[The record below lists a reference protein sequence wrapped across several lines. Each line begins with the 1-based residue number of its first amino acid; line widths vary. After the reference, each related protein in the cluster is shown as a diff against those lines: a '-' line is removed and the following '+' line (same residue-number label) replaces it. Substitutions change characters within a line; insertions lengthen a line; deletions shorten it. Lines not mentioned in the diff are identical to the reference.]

1 MSDPEAAGDD
11 AAGSHEALLQFL
23 YMAPV
28 GLVQTD
34 ADGNIGLINPV
45 SAQLLM
51 PLSRDGSLENLFDAL
66 GTVAPDLRHLAA
78 AFAAPNGIV
87 CDGVRIQLH
96 ADTARTSPQFLS
108 LSLIKLDA
116 LRLMAVLADVTQQ
129 VRRDRQLR
137 QSDAWLNAILTG
149 ISDYA
154 LVSLDQRGRIN
165 EWNDSIGRVTGF
177 GADAALDQPY
187 SLFDEAGAT
196 TAERLADRL
205 READANGWSLDEG
218 WRVKADG
225 SRFWGSAMISPLP
238 DRELP
243 APPSLAA
250 AQAAPDD
257 TESAY
262 CLVMRDISDKRA
274 ASESYRKAMDCDYL
288 TGIANRRA
296 FFEVAEREL
305 ERSRHLPR
313 PVVLLLFDADHF
325 KAVNDRHGH
334 PAGDAVLMHLA
345 STLMAAFRPSDLVA
359 RIGGEEFA
367 VLLPSTTLAVAHDL
381 AERCC
386 RRVASETVQVDGVPI
401 ACTVSGGMAL
411 APDGAQSLDL
421 LLKRADQA
429 LYAAKAQGRN
439 RIASWTPE
447 ANGAERAP

>member
-1 MSDPEAAGDD
+1 MSVPEAAGED
-11 AAGSHEALLQFL
+11 AAASHEALLQFL

-66 GTVAPDLRHLAA
+66 GSVAPDLRHLAA

-87 CDGVRIQLH
+87 CDGVRIQLY
-96 ADTARTSPQFLS
+96 ADSSKSSPQFLS
-108 LSLIKLDA
+108 LSLIKLDGS
-116 LRLMAVLADVTQQ
+116 RLMAVLADVTQQ

-238 DRELP
+238 DRESP
-243 APPSLAA
+243 ASALHE
-250 AQAAPDD
+250 D

-262 CLVMRDISDKRA
+262 CLVMRDISDKRE
-274 ASESYRKAMDCDYL
+274 ASERYRQARDCDYL

-296 FFEVAEREL
+296 FFEAAEREL
-305 ERSRHLPR
+305 ERSVRLPR
-313 PVVLLLFDADHF
+313 PIVLLRFDADHF

-334 PAGDAVLMHLA
+334 PAGDAVLVHLA
-345 STLMAAFRPSDLVA
+345 TSLVAAFRPSDLVA

-367 VLLPSTTLAVAHDL
+367 VLLPSTSVAVAQEL
-381 AERCC
+381 AARFCQ
-386 RRVASETVQVDGVPI
+386 RIAGETVQVDGVPI
-401 ACTVSGGMAL
+401 SYTVSGGMAL
-411 APDGAQSLDL
+411 AGDGAQSLDL
-421 LLKRADQA
+421 LLRRAGQA
-429 LYAAKAQGRN
+429 LAAARTQGRN
-439 RIASWTPE
+439 RIACWKPDLSAAGT
-447 ANGAERAP
+447 ARSAP

>member
-1 MSDPEAAGDD
+1 MSVPEAAGED
-11 AAGSHEALLQFL
+11 AAASHEALLQFL

-66 GTVAPDLRHLAA
+66 GSVAPDLRHLAA

-87 CDGVRIQLH
+87 CDGVRIQLY
-96 ADTARTSPQFLS
+96 ADSSKSSPQFLS
-108 LSLIKLDA
+108 LSLIKLDGS
-116 LRLMAVLADVTQQ
+116 RLMAVLADVTQQ

-238 DRELP
+238 DRESP
-243 APPSLAA
+243 ASALHE
-250 AQAAPDD
+250 D

-262 CLVMRDISDKRA
+262 CLVMRDISDKRE
-274 ASESYRKAMDCDYL
+274 ASERYRQARDCDYL

-296 FFEVAEREL
+296 FFEAAEREL
-305 ERSRHLPR
+305 ERSLRLPR
-313 PVVLLLFDADHF
+313 PIVLLLFDADHF

-334 PAGDAVLMHLA
+334 PAGDTVLVHLA
-345 STLMAAFRPSDLVA
+345 TSLVAAFRPSDLVA

-367 VLLPSTTLAVAHDL
+367 VLLPSTSVAVAQEL
-381 AERCC
+381 AARFCQ
-386 RRVASETVQVDGVPI
+386 RIAGETVQVDGVPI
-401 ACTVSGGMAL
+401 SYTVSGGMAL
-411 APDGAQSLDL
+411 AGDGAQSLDL
-421 LLKRADQA
+421 LLRRAGQA
-429 LYAAKAQGRN
+429 LAAARTQGRN
-439 RIASWTPE
+439 RIACWKPDLSAAGT
-447 ANGAERAP
+447 ARSAP

>member
-1 MSDPEAAGDD
+1 MSVPEAAGDD
-11 AAGSHEALLQFL
+11 GDGSHEALLQFL

-34 ADGNIGLINPV
+34 AAGCIGLINPV

-66 GTVAPDLRHLAA
+66 ETVAPDLRQLAA
-78 AFAAPNGIV
+78 AFAAPNGVV
-87 CDGVRIQLH
+87 CDGACIQLH
-96 ADTARTSPQFLS
+96 ADPARSSPQFLS

-116 LRLMAVLADVTQQ
+116 LRLMAVLADVTRQ

-177 GADAALDQPY
+177 GAAATLAQPY

-218 WRVKADG
+218 WRVRADG

-243 APPSLAA
+243 APPLLAA
-250 AQAAPDD
+250 ARGMQDD

-262 CLVMRDISDKRA
+262 CLVMRDISDQRE

-296 FFEVAEREL
+296 FFEAVDREL

-334 PAGDAVLMHLA
+334 PAGDAVLVHLA
-345 STLMAAFRPSDLVA
+345 SMLVAVFRPSDLAA

-367 VLLPSTTLAVAHDL
+367 VLLPSTTLAVARDL
-381 AERCC
+381 AERYC
-386 RRVASETVQVDGVPI
+386 RRVASDTVQVDGVPI
-401 ACTVSGGMAL
+401 ACTVSGGIAL
-411 APDGAQSLDL
+411 AQDGAQSLDL
-421 LLKRADQA
+421 LLKRAGQA
-429 LYAAKAQGRN
+429 LHAAKAQGRN
-439 RIASWTPE
+439 RIACWTP
-447 ANGAERAP
+447 AASGAERAP

>member
-1 MSDPEAAGDD
+1 MSVPQAAGDD

-34 ADGNIGLINPV
+34 AGGRIGLINPV

-51 PLSRDGSLENLFDAL
+51 PLSRDGALDNLFNAL
-66 GTVAPDLRHLAA
+66 ESVAPDLRQQAA
-78 AFAAPNGIV
+78 AFAAPHGMV

-96 ADTARTSPQFLS
+96 ADPARPAPQFLS
-108 LSLIKLDA
+108 LSLIKLDGS
-116 LRLMAVLADVTQQ
+116 RLMAVLADVTQQ

-154 LVSLDQRGRIN
+154 LVSLDRGGRIN

-177 GADAALDQPY
+177 GASGALKQPY
-187 SLFDEAGAT
+187 TLFDVAGASS
-196 TAERLADRL
+196 AERLADRL

-225 SRFWGSAMISPLP
+225 SRFWGSVMIAPLP
-238 DRELP
+238 DREVP
-243 APPSLAA
+243 APSPAPA
-250 AQAAPDD
+250 VPDD

-262 CLVMRDISDKRA
+262 CLVMRDISDKRE
-274 ASESYRKAMDCDYL
+274 ASEQYRRAMDCDYL

-296 FFEVAEREL
+296 FFEAAEREF
-305 ERSRHLPR
+305 ERSRRLPR
-313 PVVLLLFDADHF
+313 PIALLLVDADHF
-325 KAVNDRHGH
+325 KTINDRHGH
-334 PAGDAVLMHLA
+334 PAGDAVLVHLA
-345 STLMAAFRPSDLVA
+345 ASLVAAFRPSDLVA

-367 VLLPSTTLAVAHDL
+367 VLLPSTSMAAAHELAVRFCQRL
-381 AERCC
+381 AG
-386 RRVASETVQVDGVPI
+386 ATVQVDGAPI
-401 ACTVSGGMAL
+401 ACTVSGGIAL
-411 APDGAQSLDL
+411 ADGGAQSLDL

-429 LYAAKAQGRN
+429 LYDAKTQGRN
-439 RIASWTPE
+439 RIACWTP
-447 ANGAERAP
+447 ALRGAERAS

>member
-1 MSDPEAAGDD
+1 MSVPEAAGED
-11 AAGSHEALLQFL
+11 AAASHEALLQFL

-66 GTVAPDLRHLAA
+66 GSVAPDLRHLAA

-87 CDGVRIQLH
+87 CDGVRIQLY
-96 ADTARTSPQFLS
+96 ADSTKSSPQFLS
-108 LSLIKLDA
+108 LSLIKLDGS
-116 LRLMAVLADVTQQ
+116 RLMAVLADVTQQ

-238 DRELP
+238 DRESP
-243 APPSLAA
+243 ASALHE
-250 AQAAPDD
+250 D

-262 CLVMRDISDKRA
+262 CLVMRDISDKRE
-274 ASESYRKAMDCDYL
+274 ASERYRQARDCDYL

-296 FFEVAEREL
+296 FFEAAEREL
-305 ERSRHLPR
+305 ERSLRLPR
-313 PVVLLLFDADHF
+313 PIVLLLFDVDHF

-334 PAGDAVLMHLA
+334 PAGDAVLVHLA
-345 STLMAAFRPSDLVA
+345 TSLVAAFRPSDLVA

-367 VLLPSTTLAVAHDL
+367 VLLPSTSVAVAQEL
-381 AERCC
+381 AARFCQ
-386 RRVASETVQVDGVPI
+386 RIAGETVQVDGVPI
-401 ACTVSGGMAL
+401 SYTVSGGMAL
-411 APDGAQSLDL
+411 AGDGAQSLDL
-421 LLKRADQA
+421 LLRRAGQA
-429 LYAAKAQGRN
+429 LAAARTQGRN
-439 RIASWTPE
+439 RIACWKPDLSAAGT
-447 ANGAERAP
+447 ARSAP

>member
-1 MSDPEAAGDD
+1 MSVPEAAGED
-11 AAGSHEALLQFL
+11 AAASHEALLQFL

-66 GTVAPDLRHLAA
+66 GSVAPDLRHLAA

-87 CDGVRIQLH
+87 CDGVRIQLY
-96 ADTARTSPQFLS
+96 ADSSKSSPQFLS
-108 LSLIKLDA
+108 LSLIKLDGS
-116 LRLMAVLADVTQQ
+116 RLMAVLADVTQQ

-238 DRELP
+238 DRESP
-243 APPSLAA
+243 ASALHE
-250 AQAAPDD
+250 D

-262 CLVMRDISDKRA
+262 CLVMRDISDKRE
-274 ASESYRKAMDCDYL
+274 ASERYRQARDCDYL

-296 FFEVAEREL
+296 FFEAAEREL
-305 ERSRHLPR
+305 ERSVRLPR
-313 PVVLLLFDADHF
+313 PIVLLLFDADHF

-334 PAGDAVLMHLA
+334 PAGDTVLVHLA
-345 STLMAAFRPSDLVA
+345 TSLVAAFRPSDLVA

-367 VLLPSTTLAVAHDL
+367 VLLPSTSVAVAQEL
-381 AERCC
+381 AARFCQ
-386 RRVASETVQVDGVPI
+386 RIAGETVQVDGVPI
-401 ACTVSGGMAL
+401 SYTVSGGMAL
-411 APDGAQSLDL
+411 AGDGAQSLDL
-421 LLKRADQA
+421 LLRRAGQA
-429 LYAAKAQGRN
+429 LAAARTQGRN
-439 RIASWTPE
+439 RIACWKPDLSAAGT
-447 ANGAERAP
+447 ARSAP

>member
-1 MSDPEAAGDD
+1 MSVPEAAGED
-11 AAGSHEALLQFL
+11 AAASHEALLQFL

-66 GTVAPDLRHLAA
+66 GSVAPDLRHLAA

-87 CDGVRIQLH
+87 CDGVRIQLY
-96 ADTARTSPQFLS
+96 ADSSKSSPQFLS
-108 LSLIKLDA
+108 LSLIKLDGS
-116 LRLMAVLADVTQQ
+116 RLMAVLADVTQQ

-243 APPSLAA
+243 ASALHE
-250 AQAAPDD
+250 D

-262 CLVMRDISDKRA
+262 CLVMRDISDKRE
-274 ASESYRKAMDCDYL
+274 ASERYRQARDCDYL

-296 FFEVAEREL
+296 FFEAAEREL
-305 ERSRHLPR
+305 ERSVRLPR
-313 PVVLLLFDADHF
+313 PIVLLLFDADHF

-334 PAGDAVLMHLA
+334 PAGDAVLVHLA
-345 STLMAAFRPSDLVA
+345 TSLVAAFRPSDLVA

-367 VLLPSTTLAVAHDL
+367 VLLPSTSVAVAQEL
-381 AERCC
+381 AARFCQ
-386 RRVASETVQVDGVPI
+386 RIAGETVQVDGVPI
-401 ACTVSGGMAL
+401 SYTVSGGMAL
-411 APDGAQSLDL
+411 AGDGAQSLDL
-421 LLKRADQA
+421 LLRRAGQA
-429 LYAAKAQGRN
+429 LAAARTQGRN
-439 RIASWTPE
+439 RIACWKPDLSAAGT
-447 ANGAERAP
+447 ARSAP

>member
-1 MSDPEAAGDD
+1 MSVPEAAGED
-11 AAGSHEALLQFL
+11 AAASHEALLQFL

-66 GTVAPDLRHLAA
+66 GSVAPDLRHLAA
-78 AFAAPNGIV
+78 AFAAPNGVV
-87 CDGVRIQLH
+87 CDGVRIQLY
-96 ADTARTSPQFLS
+96 ADSSKSSPQFLS
-108 LSLIKLDA
+108 LSLIKLDGS
-116 LRLMAVLADVTQQ
+116 RLMAVLADVTQQ

-238 DRELP
+238 DRESP
-243 APPSLAA
+243 ASALHE
-250 AQAAPDD
+250 D

-262 CLVMRDISDKRA
+262 CLVMRDISDKRE
-274 ASESYRKAMDCDYL
+274 ASERYRQARDCDYL

-296 FFEVAEREL
+296 FFEAAEREL
-305 ERSRHLPR
+305 ERSLRLPR
-313 PVVLLLFDADHF
+313 PIVLLLFDADHF

-334 PAGDAVLMHLA
+334 PAGDAVLVHLA
-345 STLMAAFRPSDLVA
+345 TSLVAAFRPSDLVA

-367 VLLPSTTLAVAHDL
+367 VLLPSTSVAVAQEL
-381 AERCC
+381 AARFCQ
-386 RRVASETVQVDGVPI
+386 RIAGETVQVDGVPI
-401 ACTVSGGMAL
+401 SYTVSGGMAL
-411 APDGAQSLDL
+411 AGDGAQSLDL
-421 LLKRADQA
+421 LLRRAGQA
-429 LYAAKAQGRN
+429 LAAARTQGRN
-439 RIASWTPE
+439 RIACWKPDLSAAGT
-447 ANGAERAP
+447 ARSAP

>member
-1 MSDPEAAGDD
+1 MSIMEAAGDD

-34 ADGNIGLINPV
+34 AEGRIGLINPV

-51 PLSRDGSLENLFDAL
+51 PLSCDGALDNLFSAL
-66 GTVAPDLRHLAA
+66 ETVAPDLRHQAA
-78 AFAAPNGIV
+78 GFSAPHGMV

-96 ADTARTSPQFLS
+96 ADPARPAPQFLS
-108 LSLIKLDA
+108 LSLLKLDA
-116 LRLMAVLADVTQQ
+116 WRLMAVLTDITRQ

-154 LVSLDQRGRIN
+154 LVSLDRGGRIN

-177 GADAALDQPY
+177 GASAALNQPY
-187 SLFDEAGAT
+187 SLFDVAGST

-225 SRFWGSAMISPLP
+225 SRFWGSAMIAPLP
-238 DRELP
+238 DRDVPVPQPGLQDE
-243 APPSLAA
+243 S
-250 AQAAPDD
+250 
-257 TESAY
+257 ESAY
-262 CLVMRDISDKRA
+262 CLVMRDISDKHE
-274 ASESYRKAMDCDYL
+274 ASEKYRQAMDCDYL

-296 FFEVAEREL
+296 FFEAFDREL
-305 ERSRHLPR
+305 ERSRRLPR
-313 PVVLLLFDADHF
+313 PVVLLLLDADHF
-325 KAVNDRHGH
+325 KAINDRHGH
-334 PAGDAVLMHLA
+334 PAGDAVLVHLA
-345 STLMAAFRPSDLVA
+345 TSLVAAFRPSDLVA

-367 VLLPSTTLAVAHDL
+367 VLLPSTSVAVAHEL
-381 AERCC
+381 AVRFCQ
-386 RRVASETVQVDGVPI
+386 RLASAAVQVDGAAI

-411 APDGAQSLDL
+411 ADDGAQSLDL

-429 LYAAKAQGRN
+429 LHDAKTQGRN
-439 RIASWTPE
+439 RIACWHPGLSV
-447 ANGAERAP
+447 AGDAGSAP

>member
-1 MSDPEAAGDD
+1 MSVPEAAGED
-11 AAGSHEALLQFL
+11 AAASHEALLQFL

-66 GTVAPDLRHLAA
+66 GSVAPDLRHLAA

-87 CDGVRIQLH
+87 CDGVRIQLY
-96 ADTARTSPQFLS
+96 ADSSKSSPQFLS
-108 LSLIKLDA
+108 LSLIKLDGS
-116 LRLMAVLADVTQQ
+116 RLMAVLADVTQQ

-238 DRELP
+238 DRESP
-243 APPSLAA
+243 ASALHE
-250 AQAAPDD
+250 D

-262 CLVMRDISDKRA
+262 CLVMRDISDKRE
-274 ASESYRKAMDCDYL
+274 ASERYRQARDCDYL

-296 FFEVAEREL
+296 FFEAAEREL
-305 ERSRHLPR
+305 ERSVRLPR
-313 PVVLLLFDADHF
+313 PIVLLLFDADHF

-334 PAGDAVLMHLA
+334 PAGDAVLVHLA
-345 STLMAAFRPSDLVA
+345 TSLVAAFRPSDLVA

-367 VLLPSTTLAVAHDL
+367 VLLPSTSVAVAQEL
-381 AERCC
+381 AARFCQ
-386 RRVASETVQVDGVPI
+386 RIAGETVQVDGVPI
-401 ACTVSGGMAL
+401 SYTVSGGMAL
-411 APDGAQSLDL
+411 AGDGAQSLDL
-421 LLKRADQA
+421 LLRRAGQA
-429 LYAAKAQGRN
+429 LAAARTQGRN
-439 RIASWTPE
+439 RIACWKPDLSAAGT
-447 ANGAERAP
+447 ARSAP

>member
-1 MSDPEAAGDD
+1 MSVPEAAGED
-11 AAGSHEALLQFL
+11 AAASHEALLQFL

-66 GTVAPDLRHLAA
+66 GSVAPDLRHLAA

-87 CDGVRIQLH
+87 CDGVRIQLY
-96 ADTARTSPQFLS
+96 ADSSKSSPQFLS
-108 LSLIKLDA
+108 LSLIKLDGS
-116 LRLMAVLADVTQQ
+116 RLMAVLADVTQQ

-238 DRELP
+238 DRESP
-243 APPSLAA
+243 ASALHE
-250 AQAAPDD
+250 D

-262 CLVMRDISDKRA
+262 CLVMRDISDKRE
-274 ASESYRKAMDCDYL
+274 ASERYRQARDCDYL

-296 FFEVAEREL
+296 FFEAAEREL
-305 ERSRHLPR
+305 ERSLRLPR
-313 PVVLLLFDADHF
+313 PIVLLLFDADHF

-334 PAGDAVLMHLA
+334 PAGDAVLVHLA
-345 STLMAAFRPSDLVA
+345 TSLVAAFRPSDLVA

-367 VLLPSTTLAVAHDL
+367 VLLPSTSVAVAQEL
-381 AERCC
+381 AARFCQ
-386 RRVASETVQVDGVPI
+386 RIAGETVQVDGVPI
-401 ACTVSGGMAL
+401 SYTVSGGMAL
-411 APDGAQSLDL
+411 AGDGAQSLDL
-421 LLKRADQA
+421 LLRRAGQA
-429 LYAAKAQGRN
+429 LAAARTQGRN
-439 RIASWTPE
+439 RIACWKPDLSAAGT
-447 ANGAERAP
+447 ARSAP

>member
-1 MSDPEAAGDD
+1 MSVPEAAGED
-11 AAGSHEALLQFL
+11 AAASHEALLQFL

-66 GTVAPDLRHLAA
+66 GSVAPDLRHLAA

-87 CDGVRIQLH
+87 CDGVRIQLY
-96 ADTARTSPQFLS
+96 ADSSKSSPQFLS
-108 LSLIKLDA
+108 LSLIKLDGS
-116 LRLMAVLADVTQQ
+116 RLMAVLADVTQQ

-238 DRELP
+238 DRESP
-243 APPSLAA
+243 ASALHE
-250 AQAAPDD
+250 D

-262 CLVMRDISDKRA
+262 CLVMRDISDKRE
-274 ASESYRKAMDCDYL
+274 ASERYRQARDCDYL

-296 FFEVAEREL
+296 FFEAAEREL
-305 ERSRHLPR
+305 ERSLRLPR
-313 PVVLLLFDADHF
+313 PIVLLLFDVDHF

-334 PAGDAVLMHLA
+334 PAGDAVLVHLA
-345 STLMAAFRPSDLVA
+345 TSLVAAFRPSDLVA

-367 VLLPSTTLAVAHDL
+367 VLLPSTSVAVAQEL
-381 AERCC
+381 AARFCQ
-386 RRVASETVQVDGVPI
+386 RIAGETVQVDGVPI
-401 ACTVSGGMAL
+401 SYTVSGGMAL
-411 APDGAQSLDL
+411 AGDGAQSLDL
-421 LLKRADQA
+421 LLRRAGQA
-429 LYAAKAQGRN
+429 LAAARTQGRN
-439 RIASWTPE
+439 RIACWKPDLSAAGT
-447 ANGAERAP
+447 ARSAP